1 MTDDDKARDRQLAW
15 SPSQPLRRP
24 QEPNGRAALR
34 EHHVPAG
41 HCLGATEARFAWVR
55 RPGHHL

>member
-1 MTDDDKARDRQLAW
+1 MTDDDKARDRQLAL
-15 SPSQPLRRP
+15 SPLQPLRRP

-41 HCLGATEARFAWVR
+41 HCLGATEARFA
-55 RPGHHL
+55 